1 MSKPEENG
9 SGGAGSDG
17 VLHVAFVLDRSG
29 SMEAVA
35 EAVVEG
41 YNDYLGEL
49 RAQGGETL
57 YSLTTFNTSFEHVCV
72 GEPLERAPE
81 LDHRLY
87 RPDGMTALY
96 DAIAHTVLETDRR
109 LQAQGRGEEKV
120 LVVVMTDGL
129 ENSSTDYDAH
139 AIAELV
145 RGYDE
150 RPNWT
155 FVYLGAGHE
164 SIAEARAGGG
174 AHGLSGEE
182 RDALVARP
190 GLDAQVHARAGRR
203 DPAPAPL
210 GRPQERALLRGSRPV
225 RDRLQRRGAARG
237 ARAARTP
244 AASAPKRSPGR
255 DPPSRPRRRPRDLRS
270 LLDARPSGSP
280 RPHLGQAGS
289 QDPATP
295 SAARAAPPPT
305 PPAARRAGF
314 AAGET
319 NKANCGGTRPERAD
333 GGAAR
338 EQHLHEAAGVLP
350 DWATACAYEHDLV
363 GARLWVE
370 PPRRRPTKV
379 G

>member
-49 RAQGGETL
+49 RGQGGETL

-81 LDHRLY
+81 LDQRLY
-87 RPDGMTALY
+87 RPGGMTALY
-96 DAIAHTVLETDRR
+96 DAIAHTVLETDGR
-109 LQAQGRGEEKV
+109 LRAEGRGEEKV

-145 RGYDE
+145 RGYEE

-164 SIAEARAGGG
+164 SIAEAGQA
-174 AHGLSGEE
+174 A
-182 RDALVARP
+182 ARM
-190 GLDAQVHARAGRR
+190 GYREANAMLWSR
-203 DPAPAPL
+203 DPVSTRKSMHALADATSHRRHSVDLKSERFFEEAGQSASDYNANEPPEAPAKPAH
-210 GRPQERALLRGSRPV
+210 RP
-225 RDRLQRRGAARG
+225 
-237 ARAARTP
+237 
-244 AASAPKRSPGR
+244 
-255 DPPSRPRRRPRDLRS
+255 RPRRSGRSAEIHRRDLGDVLASSDRPSTRGRSDPRDPTS
-270 LLDARPSGSP
+270 GRPAS
-280 RPHLGQAGS
+280 
-289 QDPATP
+289 
-295 SAARAAPPPT
+295 
-305 PPAARRAGF
+305 
-314 AAGET
+314 
-319 NKANCGGTRPERAD
+319 
-333 GGAAR
+333 
-338 EQHLHEAAGVLP
+338 
-350 DWATACAYEHDLV
+350 
-363 GARLWVE
+363 
-370 PPRRRPTKV
+370 
-379 G
+379 